1 MIRFFA
7 DHPTAANLLMVGFLV
22 VGLAFA
28 PSVKRE
34 TFPDIP
40 ARSVQVRVPFP
51 GATAVDVE
59 EAVCQRIEEAADGID
74 NRDETRCEARE
85 GVAIATLVMREGRD
99 LAQFLD
105 DVKSKVDT
113 ITDFPEGAEEPV
125 VRQLG
130 RSDFVAFIA
139 VAGPLRP
146 EGLKAY
152 AERMKDDLLA
162 IPGVAQVTIRGFSQ
176 HQVRI
181 EVPAS
186 TMRQFGLSIRDL
198 ADAVAAQSL
207 KLPLGTVETRESTV
221 LLRFDDERRRPRDF
235 DGLVVV
241 GSGSGAAIRLG
252 DIATIT
258 DRFEREEDRAFFN
271 GQRAAFL
278 AVEKGKGDDILD
290 AIDTMRAYVDEE
302 RARAPP
308 GMEFRITRDVASIV
322 RDRLTMLLRN
332 GLQGL
337 GLVFLVMWLFFGLRY
352 SFWVAAGLPVAFMG
366 TIAGMAAI
374 GYSFDMITMVGLLI
388 AVGLLM
394 DDAIVIAENVA
405 RHRHAGLSPL
415 DAATTGTK
423 EVAPGVLASFFT
435 TVAVFGALAFL
446 RGDIGSVLAVLPVIL
461 ILTLSFSLVEAFL
474 ILPHHLMGTLRS
486 REGPGRTGFGARFD
500 AGLARVTEGFV
511 GRLVDL
517 AVSWRYLTLGLIVA
531 LLLGSLSMVA
541 GGKLKFRAFP
551 DIEGNVIEARLL
563 LPQGTPL
570 ARTEEVVE
578 RVIRAVRQVGE
589 EFAPLQPEGRS
600 LVRNVG
606 VQYNRNDD
614 AHESGSHIA
623 TVIVDLLRSEVR
635 NARLD
640 EVIDRWRNTV
650 GDIPDVITLK
660 FTEPRIGPGGRPIDI
675 RLVGEDL
682 GDLKAASTELL
693 AWLRGYRGMLDLSDD
708 LRPGKPEARLR
719 LREGALALGLSAS
732 AVAGQLRAA
741 FHGRNAAEV
750 QLGPEDYEINVRLSG
765 SDRDSL
771 ADLTRFTITL
781 PAGDQVPVD
790 AVATVESTRGYARVH
805 RIDGRRAV
813 TIRGDLNTDVANAD
827 EILADTRA
835 RFLPGLE
842 ARYPGLSVA
851 LEGQAEETAVT
862 GASLQRNFLIGLA
875 AVFLL
880 LCFQF
885 RSYVEPVLVMA
896 VIPAGLVGVV
906 WGHYALG
913 LDLSMPSMVGF
924 ASLAGVVVNNSI
936 VLVAFIKLYR
946 RGGESAADAARRA
959 ARQRFRAVLLTSLT
973 TVAGIMPLL
982 TETSLQAQIMKP
994 LVATLAFGLA
1004 AATFQVL
1011 FLVPALYAI
1020 LDDLGLT
1027 EKVGPEP
1034 GTEPGPRPGPGPAAD
1049 GAGAGTGDDDGGGHG
1064 AGAGD
1069 GAKAAPG
1076 GDAGEGGGE
1085 ASAPGPEPEPSPAPV
1100 PAA

>member
-7 DHPTAANLLMVGFLV
+7 DHPTAANLLMIGFLV
-22 VGLAFA
+22 VGFSFA
-28 PSVKRE
+28 PTVKRE

-40 ARSVQVRVPFP
+40 ARSVEVRVPFS
-51 GATAVDVE
+51 GATALDVE
-59 EAVCQRIEEAADGID
+59 EAVCQRIEDAADGID

-85 GVAIATLVMREGRD
+85 GMAIATLVMREGRD
-99 LAQFLD
+99 QAQFLD
-105 DVKSKVDT
+105 DVKSKVDA

-152 AERMKDDLLA
+152 AERMKDGLLA

-176 HQVRI
+176 HQIRI

-186 TMRQFGLSIRDL
+186 TMRQFGLSLRDL

-207 KLPLGTVETRESTV
+207 KLPVGTVETRESTV
-221 LLRFDDERRRPRDF
+221 LIRFDDERRRPRDF

-241 GSGSGAAIRLG
+241 GSQSGAAIRLG

-290 AIDTMRAYVDEE
+290 VVDTLRAYVEEE

-308 GMEFRITRDVASIV
+308 GMTFDITRDVASIV

-332 GLQGL
+332 GIQGL

-366 TIAGMAAI
+366 TIAGMAAF

-394 DDAIVIAENVA
+394 DDAIVIAENIA
-405 RHRHAGLSPL
+405 RHRHAGLTPL
-415 DAATTGTK
+415 DAAVTGTK

-435 TVAVFGALAFL
+435 TVAVFGTLAFL
-446 RGDIGSVLAVLPVIL
+446 KGDIGAVLGILPIIL

-486 REGPGRTGFGARFD
+486 REGPARSGFGARFD
-500 AGLARVTEGFV
+500 AGLARFTEGFV
-511 GRLVDL
+511 GRLVDR
-517 AVSWRYLTLGLIVA
+517 AVAWRYLTLGLIVA
-531 LLLGSLSMVA
+531 LLLVSLSMVV

-578 RVIRAVRQVGE
+578 RVSRAVREVGE

-640 EVIDRWRNTV
+640 EVIDRWRTRV
-650 GDIPDVITLK
+650 GDIPDVIALK
-660 FTEPRIGPGGRPIDI
+660 FTEPQIGPGGRPIDI
-675 RLVGEDL
+675 RLVGDDL
-682 GDLKAASTELL
+682 EDLKAASTELIE
-693 AWLRGYRGMLDLSDD
+693 WFRGYRGTQDLSDD

-750 QLGPEDYEINVRLSG
+750 QLGPEDYEINVQLSG
-765 SDRDSL
+765 GDRDSL
-771 ADLTRFTITL
+771 ADLTQFTITL
-781 PAGDQVPVD
+781 PAGDQVPLD
-790 AVATVESTRGYARVH
+790 AVATVESTRGFARVH
-805 RIDGRRAV
+805 RVDGRRVV
-813 TIRGDLNTDVANAD
+813 TIRGDLDTDVANAD

-842 ARYPGLSVA
+842 TRYPGLAVA
-851 LEGQAEETAVT
+851 LEGQAEEAEVT

-896 VIPAGLVGVV
+896 VIPTGLVGVI
-906 WGHYALG
+906 WGHYVFG
-913 LDLSMPSMVGF
+913 LELSMPSMVGF

-936 VLVAFIKLYR
+936 VLVAFIKLHR
-946 RGGESAADAARRA
+946 RGGESAPDAARRA

-973 TVAGIMPLL
+973 TVAGILPLL
-982 TETSLQAQIMKP
+982 TETSVQAQVMKP
-994 LVATLAFGLA
+994 LVVSLGFGLA

-1020 LDDLGLT
+1020 LDDFGLT
-1027 EKVGPEP
+1027 EKVGP
-1034 GTEPGPRPGPGPAAD
+1034 
-1049 GAGAGTGDDDGGGHG
+1049 
-1064 AGAGD
+1064 
-1069 GAKAAPG
+1069 AAPG
-1076 GDAGEGGGE
+1076 GDDEPTPADAAESTPGDDAAEGEGPDDDGGE
-1085 ASAPGPEPEPSPAPV
+1085 GEAPAPAPP
-1100 PAA
+1100 PAPAPA

>member
-7 DHPTAANLLMVGFLV
+7 DHPTAANLLMAAFLI

-51 GATAVDVE
+51 GATAEDVE
-59 EAVCQRIEEAADGID
+59 ESVCQRVEEAADGID

-99 LAQFLD
+99 LDRFLD
-105 DVKSKVDT
+105 DVKSKVDA
-113 ITDFPEGAEEPV
+113 ITDFPDAAEEPV

-152 AERMKDDLLA
+152 AQRMKDDLLA
-162 IPGVAQVTIRGFSQ
+162 MPGVAQVTIRGFSQ

-181 EVPAS
+181 EVPAP

-198 ADAVAAQSL
+198 ADAVAAQSV
-207 KLPLGTVETRESTV
+207 KLPVGTVETRDSTV

-235 DGLVVV
+235 DDLVVV
-241 GSGSGAAIRLG
+241 ASSSGAAIRLG

-258 DRFEREEDRAFFN
+258 DRFEREESRGFFN

-278 AVEKGKGDDILD
+278 SVEKGKGDDILEVID
-290 AIDTMRAYVDEE
+290 ALKVYLEEE

-308 GMEFRITRDVASIV
+308 GMAFEITRDVASIV

-332 GLQGL
+332 GVQGL

-366 TIAGMAAI
+366 TIAGMAAA
-374 GYSFDMITMVGLLI
+374 GYSFDMITMVALLI

-394 DDAIVIAENVA
+394 DDAIVIAENIA
-405 RHRHAGLSPL
+405 RHRHAGLPPL
-415 DAATTGTK
+415 EAAVTGSK

-435 TVAVFGALAFL
+435 TIAVFGALAFL
-446 RGDIGSVLAVLPVIL
+446 RGDIGAVLSVMPIIL

-474 ILPHHLMGTLRS
+474 ILPHHLMGALRS
-486 REGPGRTGFGARFD
+486 GDRTGPGGFRARFD
-500 AGLARVTEGFV
+500 AGLARFTEGFF
-511 GRLVDL
+511 GRLVDA
-517 AVSWRYLTLGLIVA
+517 AVSWRYLTVGLIVA
-531 LLLGSLSMVA
+531 VLLASLAMVA

-551 DIEGNVIEARLL
+551 ELEGNVIEARLL
-563 LPQGTPL
+563 LTQGTPL
-570 ARTEEVVE
+570 ARTEAVVD
-578 RVIRAVRQVGE
+578 RVVRAIREIGE
-589 EFAPLQPEGRS
+589 ELAPDQPGGRS

-606 VQYNRNDD
+606 VHYNRNDD
-614 AHESGSHIA
+614 AHESGAHIA
-623 TVIVDLLRSEVR
+623 TVIVDLLRSEIR
-635 NARLD
+635 NARLSD
-640 EVIDRWRNTV
+640 VFERWREKV
-650 GDIPDVITLK
+650 GDLPDVISIR
-660 FTEPRIGPGGRPIDI
+660 FTKPQVGPAGKPIDI
-675 RLVGEDL
+675 RLLGSDL
-682 GDLKAASTELL
+682 GELKAASTDLL
-693 AWLRGYRGMLDLSDD
+693 AWLGGYRGVLDLSDD
-708 LRPGKPEARLR
+708 LRPGKPEMRLR
-719 LREGALALGLSAS
+719 LREGALALGLSAA

-741 FHGRNAAEV
+741 FLGRNAADV
-750 QLGPEDYEINVRLSG
+750 QLGPEDYEINIRLSER
-765 SDRDSL
+765 DRDSL
-771 ADLTRFTITL
+771 ADLTHFTITL
-781 PAGDQVPVD
+781 PAGDQVPLD
-790 AVATVESTRGYARVH
+790 AVATVESSR
-805 RIDGRRAV
+805 GRRAV
-813 TIRGDLNTDVANAD
+813 TIQGELNTDVANAD
-827 EILADTRA
+827 EIIAETRA
-835 RFLPGLE
+835 RFLPELT
-842 ARYPGLSVA
+842 ARYPGVTVG
-851 LEGQAEETAVT
+851 LEGQAEETAIT

-885 RSYVEPVLVMA
+885 RSYVEPILVMA
-896 VIPAGLVGVV
+896 VIPSGLVGVI

-936 VLVAFIKLYR
+936 VLVAFIKLHR
-946 RGGESAADAARRA
+946 RGGESATDAARRA

-982 TETSLQAQIMKP
+982 TETSLQAQVMKP
-994 LVATLAFGLA
+994 LVTSLGFGLA

-1020 LDDLGLT
+1020 LDDFGLT
-1027 EKVGPEP
+1027 EKIGPKADDGREEGPEP
-1034 GTEPGPRPGPGPAAD
+1034 VDGSEADDETPAGPA
-1049 GAGAGTGDDDGGGHG
+1049 
-1064 AGAGD
+1064 
-1069 GAKAAPG
+1069 AAPG
-1076 GDAGEGGGE
+1076 GSEGE
-1085 ASAPGPEPEPSPAPV
+1085 APAP
-1100 PAA
+1100 A

>member
-7 DHPTAANLLMVGFLV
+7 EHPTAANLLMVGFLM

-40 ARSVQVRVPFP
+40 ARSVEVRIPFP

-59 EAVCQRIEEAADGID
+59 EAVCQRVEEAADGID
-74 NRDETRCEARE
+74 NREETRCDARE
-85 GVAIATLVMREGRD
+85 GMAIATLVMREGRD

-105 DVKSKVDT
+105 DVKSKVDAV
-113 ITDFPEGAEEPV
+113 TDLPEGVEDPV

-162 IPGVAQVTIRGFSQ
+162 IPGVAQVTVRGFSQ
-176 HQVRI
+176 HQIRI
-181 EVPAS
+181 EAPAS
-186 TMRQFGLSIRDL
+186 TMRQFGLSLRDL

-207 KLPLGTVETRESTV
+207 KLPVGAIETRESTV

-235 DGLVVV
+235 DDLVVV

-258 DRFEREEDRAFFN
+258 DRFEREESRAYFN

-290 AIDTMRAYVDEE
+290 VIDALRAYVDEE

-308 GMEFRITRDVASIV
+308 GMAFEIARDVASIV

-332 GLQGL
+332 GVQGL

-405 RHRHAGLSPL
+405 RHRQAGRPPL
-415 DAATTGTK
+415 EAAATGTK
-423 EVAPGVLASFFT
+423 EVMPGVLASFFT

-446 RGDIGSVLAVLPVIL
+446 RGDIGAVLGVLPVIL

-486 REGPGRTGFGARFD
+486 REGPGRGGFGARFD
-500 AGLARVTEGFV
+500 AGLDRFTEGFV
-511 GRLVDL
+511 GRLVDR
-517 AVSWRYLTLGLIVA
+517 AVDRRYLTLGLITA
-531 LLLGSLSMVA
+531 LLLVSLSLVV

-551 DIEGNVIEARLL
+551 DIEGNVVEARLL

-570 ARTEEVVE
+570 ARTEAVVE
-578 RVIRAVRQVGE
+578 RVVRAVREVGVAL
-589 EFAPLQPEGRS
+589 APLQPEGRS

-606 VQYNRNDD
+606 VQYNRNVD
-614 AHESGSHIA
+614 AYESGSHIA
-623 TVIVDLLRSEVR
+623 TVTVDLLPSGVR
-635 NARLD
+635 NASLD
-640 EVIDRWRNTV
+640 EVIDRWRKAV
-650 GDIPDVITLK
+650 GEVPDVIVLK
-660 FTEPRIGPGGRPIDI
+660 FAEPQLGPGGRPIDI
-675 RLVGEDL
+675 RLTGGDL
-682 GDLKAASTELL
+682 GELKAASTELI
-693 AWLRGYRGMLDLSDD
+693 AWLGGYRGVLDLSDD

-719 LREGALALGLSAS
+719 LREGALSLGVSAA

-741 FHGRNAAEV
+741 FHGQNAAEV
-750 QLGPEDYEINVRLSG
+750 QLGPEDYEINVRLSEA
-765 SDRDSL
+765 DRDSL

-781 PAGDQVPVD
+781 PTGEQAPLD
-790 AVATVESTRGYARVH
+790 AVAIVEPTRGYARVH
-805 RIDGRRAV
+805 RVEGRRAV
-813 TIRGDLNTDVANAD
+813 TIRGDLDTDVANAG

-842 ARYPGLSVA
+842 ARYPGIAVA

-862 GASLQRNFLIGLA
+862 GASLQRNFLIGLG

-936 VLVAFIKLYR
+936 VLVAFIKLHR
-946 RGGESAADAARRA
+946 RNGESATDAARRA
-959 ARQRFRAVLLTSLT
+959 ARQRFRAILLTSLT
-973 TVAGIMPLL
+973 TVAGILPLL

-994 LVATLAFGLA
+994 LVASLGFGLA

-1020 LDDLGLT
+1020 LDDFGLT
-1027 EKVGPEP
+1027 EKVGP
-1034 GTEPGPRPGPGPAAD
+1034 AAPEGG
-1049 GAGAGTGDDDGGGHG
+1049 GAGGTGGTKEEAPGGGAS
-1064 AGAGD
+1064 AGETAPAGD
-1069 GAKAAPG
+1069 GEV
-1076 GDAGEGGGE
+1076 GERE
-1085 ASAPGPEPEPSPAPV
+1085 APEPERPPATV
-1100 PAA
+1100 PA

>member
-7 DHPTAANLLMVGFLV
+7 DHPTAANLLMIGFLV
-22 VGLAFA
+22 VGLTFA
-28 PSVKRE
+28 PTVKRE

-40 ARSVQVRVPFP
+40 ARSVEVRVPFP

-59 EAVCQRIEEAADGID
+59 EAVCQRIEDAADGID
-74 NRDETRCEARE
+74 NREETRCEARE
-85 GVAIATLVMREGRD
+85 GMAIATLVMREGRD

-105 DVKSKVDT
+105 DVKSKVDA
-113 ITDFPEGAEEPV
+113 ITDLPEGSEEPV

-139 VAGPLRP
+139 VAGSLRP

-186 TMRQFGLSIRDL
+186 TMRQFGLSLRDL
-198 ADAVAAQSL
+198 ADAVAAQSV
-207 KLPLGTVETRESTV
+207 KLPVGTVETRESTV
-221 LLRFDDERRRPRDF
+221 LIRFDDERRRPRDF
-235 DGLVVV
+235 EGLVVV
-241 GSGSGAAIRLG
+241 GSDSGAAIRLG

-258 DRFEREEDRAFFN
+258 DRFEHEETRAFFN

-290 AIDTMRAYVDEE
+290 IIDGLRDYVEAE

-308 GMEFRITRDVASIV
+308 GMAFEITRDVASIV

-332 GLQGL
+332 GITGL

-366 TIAGMAAI
+366 TIAGMAAV

-394 DDAIVIAENVA
+394 DDAIVIAENIA
-405 RHRHAGLSPL
+405 RHRHAGLRPL
-415 DAATTGTK
+415 DAAVTGTK
-423 EVAPGVLASFFT
+423 EVMPGVLASFFT

-446 RGDIGSVLAVLPVIL
+446 KGDIGAVLGVLPIIL

-486 REGPGRTGFGARFD
+486 REGSARRGFGARFD
-500 AGLARVTEGFV
+500 AGLARFTEGFF
-511 GRLVDL
+511 GRLVDW
-517 AVSWRYLTLGLIVA
+517 AVTWRYLTLGLIVS

-551 DIEGNVIEARLL
+551 DIEGNVVEARLL

-578 RVIRAVRQVGE
+578 RVIRAAREVGE
-589 EFAPLQPEGRS
+589 AFAPLQPEGRS

-606 VQYNRNDD
+606 VQYNRNQD

-635 NARLD
+635 NATLD
-640 EVIDRWRNTV
+640 EVIDRWRTAV
-650 GDIPDVITLK
+650 GDLPDVIALK
-660 FTEPRIGPGGRPIDI
+660 FTEPQIGPGGRPIDI
-675 RLVGEDL
+675 RLL
-682 GDLKAASTELL
+682 GDDLEELKAASTDLL
-693 AWLRGYRGMLDLSDD
+693 AWLRGYRGMRDLSDD

-719 LREGALALGLSAS
+719 LREGALTLGLAAS

-750 QLGPEDYEINVRLSG
+750 QLGPEDYEINIRLSG
-765 SDRDSL
+765 GDRDSL
-771 ADLTRFTITL
+771 ADLTQFTITL
-781 PAGDQVPVD
+781 PAGDQVPLD

-805 RIDGRRAV
+805 RVDGRRAV
-813 TIRGDLNTDVANAD
+813 TIWGDLNTDVANAD

-842 ARYPGLSVA
+842 ARYPGITVA

-906 WGHYALG
+906 WGHYLLG

-936 VLVAFIKLYR
+936 VLVAFIKLHR
-946 RGGESAADAARRA
+946 RAGESAPDAARRA

-973 TVAGIMPLL
+973 TVAGILPLL
-982 TETSLQAQIMKP
+982 METSLQAQILKP
-994 LVATLAFGLA
+994 LVTSLAFGLA

-1020 LDDLGLT
+1020 LDDFGLT
-1027 EKVGPEP
+1027 EKVGPAEP
-1034 GTEPGPRPGPGPAAD
+1034 GRR
-1049 GAGAGTGDDDGGGHG
+1049 
-1064 AGAGD
+1064 
-1069 GAKAAPG
+1069 
-1076 GDAGEGGGE
+1076 
-1085 ASAPGPEPEPSPAPV
+1085 
-1100 PAA
+1100 

>member
-1 MIRFFA
+1 MLRFFA
-7 DHPTAANLLMVGFLV
+7 DHPTAANLMMVAFLV

-28 PSVKRE
+28 PTVKRE

-40 ARSVQVRVPFP
+40 ARSVEVRVPFP
-51 GATAVDVE
+51 GATAADVE

-105 DVKSKVDT
+105 DVKSKVDA

-152 AERMKDDLLA
+152 AERMKDGLLA

-176 HQVRI
+176 HQIRI
-181 EVPAS
+181 EVPAA
-186 TMRQFGLSIRDL
+186 TMRQFGLSLRDL

-207 KLPLGTVETRESTV
+207 KLPVGTVETRESTV
-221 LLRFDDERRRPRDF
+221 LIRFDDERRRPRDF

-278 AVEKGKGDDILD
+278 AVEKGKGDDILEVID
-290 AIDTMRAYVDEE
+290 ALRDHVDAE

-308 GMEFRITRDVASIV
+308 GMAFEITRDVASIV

-332 GLQGL
+332 GIQGL

-366 TIAGMAAI
+366 TIAGMAAL
-374 GYSFDMITMVGLLI
+374 GYSFDMITMVALLI

-394 DDAIVIAENVA
+394 DDAIVIAENIA
-405 RHRHAGLSPL
+405 RHRHAGLAPL
-415 DAATTGTK
+415 DAAVTGTR

-435 TVAVFGALAFL
+435 TVSVFGALAFL
-446 RGDIGSVLAVLPVIL
+446 RGDIGSILKVMPIIL
-461 ILTLSFSLVEAFL
+461 ILTLAFSLVEAFL
-474 ILPHHLMGTLRS
+474 ILPHHLMGALRAGE
-486 REGPGRTGFGARFD
+486 RRGRGGFRARFD
-500 AGLARVTEGFV
+500 AGLARFTEGFV
-511 GRLVDL
+511 GRLVDA
-517 AVSWRYLTLGLIVA
+517 AVAQRYLTVGLLLA

-551 DIEGNVIEARLL
+551 DIEGNVLEARLL

-570 ARTEEVVE
+570 ARTEAVVD
-578 RVIRAVRQVGE
+578 RVIGAIRAVGDE
-589 EFAPLQPEGRS
+589 YAPDQPEGRS

-614 AHESGSHIA
+614 AHESGAHVA
-623 TVIVDLLRSEVR
+623 TVTVDLLRSEVR
-635 NARLD
+635 NARLSD
-640 EVIDRWRNTV
+640 VLDRWRVAV
-650 GDIPDVITLK
+650 GDIPDVIALK
-660 FTEPRIGPGGRPIDI
+660 FTEPQIGPGGRPIDL
-675 RLVGEDL
+675 RLLGEDL
-682 GDLKAASTELL
+682 GELKAASTDLL
-693 AWLRGYRGMLDLSDD
+693 AWLGGYRGVRDLSDD
-708 LRPGKPEARLR
+708 LRPGKREARLR

-765 SDRDSL
+765 RDRDSL
-771 ADLTRFTITL
+771 ADLAQFTVTL
-781 PAGDQVPVD
+781 PAGDQVPLD
-790 AVATVESTRGYARVH
+790 AVATVESSRGYARVH
-805 RIDGRRAV
+805 RVDGRRAV
-813 TIRGDLNTDVANAD
+813 TIQGDLDTDVANAD
-827 EILADTRA
+827 EILAETRA
-835 RFLPGLE
+835 RFLPELE
-842 ARYPGLSVA
+842 ARYPGITVG

-862 GASLQRNFLIGLA
+862 GASLQRNFLLGLA

-885 RSYVEPVLVMA
+885 RNYVEPILVMA

-906 WGHYALG
+906 WGHFLLG
-913 LDLSMPSMVGF
+913 LELSMPSMVGF

-936 VLVAFIKLYR
+936 VLVAFIKLHR

-959 ARQRFRAVLLTSLT
+959 ARQRFRPVLLTSLT
-973 TVAGIMPLL
+973 TVAGILPLL
-982 TETSLQAQIMKP
+982 TETSLQAQVMKP
-994 LVATLAFGLA
+994 LVTSLGFGLA

-1020 LDDLGLT
+1020 LDDFGLT
-1027 EKVGPEP
+1027 EKIAPTDAPGAPDSPDSPE
-1034 GTEPGPRPGPGPAAD
+1034 
-1049 GAGAGTGDDDGGGHG
+1049 DGGEVETADD
-1064 AGAGD
+1064 AGEASGEDAG
-1069 GAKAAPG
+1069 AAPG
-1076 GDAGEGGGE
+1076 DEVE
-1085 ASAPGPEPEPSPAPV
+1085 ASSDDDPEPTPAP
-1100 PAA
+1100 A

>member
-7 DHPTAANLLMVGFLV
+7 DHPTAANLLMVAFLV

-28 PSVKRE
+28 PTVKRE

-40 ARSVQVRVPFP
+40 ARSIEVRVPFP
-51 GATAVDVE
+51 GATAFDVE
-59 EAVCQRIEEAADGID
+59 EAICQRIEDAADGID

-85 GVAIATLVMREGRD
+85 GLAIATLVMREGRD

-105 DVKSKVDT
+105 DVKSKVDA
-113 ITDFPEGAEEPV
+113 ITDFPDAAEEPV

-181 EVPAS
+181 EVAAS
-186 TMRQFGLSIRDL
+186 TMRQFGLSLRDL

-207 KLPLGTVETRESTV
+207 KLPVGTVETRESTV
-221 LLRFDDERRRPRDF
+221 LIRFDDERRRPRDF

-258 DRFEREEDRAFFN
+258 DRFEREETRAFFN

-290 AIDTMRAYVDEE
+290 VIDTLREYVDEE

-308 GMEFRITRDVASIV
+308 GMAFEITRDVASIV

-332 GLQGL
+332 GVQGL
-337 GLVFLVMWLFFGLRY
+337 ALVFLVMWLFFGLRY

-366 TIAGMAAI
+366 TIAGMAAF

-394 DDAIVIAENVA
+394 DDAIVIAENIA
-405 RHRHAGLSPL
+405 RHRQAGLPPL
-415 DAATTGTK
+415 EAAVTGSK
-423 EVAPGVLASFFT
+423 EVAPGVLSSFFT

-446 RGDIGSVLAVLPVIL
+446 KGDIGAVLGVLPIIL

-486 REGPGRTGFGARFD
+486 REGPARRGFGARFD
-500 AGLARVTEGFV
+500 AGLARFTEGFV
-511 GRLVDL
+511 GRLVDW
-517 AVSWRYLTLGLIVA
+517 AVAWRYLTLGLIVA
-531 LLLGSLSMVA
+531 LLLVSLSMVA
-541 GGKLKFRAFP
+541 GGQLKFRAFP

-570 ARTEEVVE
+570 ARTEEVVDHL
-578 RVIRAVRQVGE
+578 VRTVREVGVE
-589 EFAPLQPEGRS
+589 YAPLQPEGRN

-623 TVIVDLLRSEVR
+623 TVIVDLLRSEIR

-640 EVIDRWRNTV
+640 EVIERWRTEV
-650 GDIPDVITLK
+650 GEIPDVISIK
-660 FTEPRIGPGGRPIDI
+660 FTEPQLGPGGRPIDI
-675 RLVGEDL
+675 RLVGDDL
-682 GDLKAASTELL
+682 AELKAASSELI
-693 AWLRGYRGMLDLSDD
+693 AWLGGYRGTLDLSDD
-708 LRPGKPEARLR
+708 LRPGKPEVRLR

-741 FHGRNAAEV
+741 FHGRTAAEV
-750 QLGPEDYEINVRLSG
+750 QLGPEDYEINIRLSDR
-765 SDRDSL
+765 DRDSL
-771 ADLTRFTITL
+771 ADLSQFTVTL
-781 PAGDQVPVD
+781 PAGDQVPLD
-790 AVATVESTRGYARVH
+790 AVATVEESRGYSRVH

-813 TIRGDLNTDVANAD
+813 TIRGDLDTDIANAD
-827 EILADTRA
+827 EILAETRT
-835 RFLPGLE
+835 RFLPELA
-842 ARYPGLSVA
+842 ARYPGIAVG

-862 GASLQRNFLIGLA
+862 GASLQRNFLIGLT

-885 RSYVEPVLVMA
+885 RSYVEPILVMA

-906 WGHYALG
+906 WGHWLLG
-913 LDLSMPSMVGF
+913 LELSMPSMVGF

-936 VLVAFIKLYR
+936 VLVAFIKLHR
-946 RGGESAADAARRA
+946 RGGESAPDAARRA

-973 TVAGIMPLL
+973 TVAGILPLL
-982 TETSLQAQIMKP
+982 TETSLQAQVMKP
-994 LVATLAFGLA
+994 LVASLGFGLA

-1020 LDDLGLT
+1020 LDDFGLT
-1027 EKVGPEP
+1027 EKVGPDTPPDDAAEAAVGGGDEP
-1034 GTEPGPRPGPGPAAD
+1034 TPAD
-1049 GAGAGTGDDDGGGHG
+1049 SAGSTPGDDS
-1064 AGAGD
+1064 GD
-1069 GAKAAPG
+1069 LSE
-1076 GDAGEGGGE
+1076 GDAGEGE
-1085 ASAPGPEPEPSPAPV
+1085 APGPPPAPA
-1100 PAA
+1100 PA

>member
-1 MIRFFA
+1 MIRYFA
-7 DHPTAANLLMVGFLV
+7 DHPTAANLLMAAFLI

-40 ARSVQVRVPFP
+40 ARSVEVRVPFP
-51 GATAVDVE
+51 GATAIDVE
-59 EAVCQRIEEAADGID
+59 ETICQRIEEAADGID
-74 NRDETRCEARE
+74 NRDETRCDARE

-99 LAQFLD
+99 LDRFLD
-105 DVKSKVDT
+105 DVKSKVDA
-113 ITDFPEGAEEPV
+113 ITDFPDAAEPPV

-186 TMRQFGLSIRDL
+186 TMRQFGLSVRDL

-207 KLPLGTVETRESTV
+207 NVPVGTVETRESTV
-221 LLRFDDERRRPRDF
+221 LIRFDDERRRPRDF
-235 DGLVVV
+235 EGLVVV
-241 GSGSGAAIRLG
+241 ASASGSAIRLG

-258 DRFEREEDRAFFN
+258 DRFEREETRAFFN

-290 AIDTMRAYVDEE
+290 VIDTLREHVERE

-308 GMEFRITRDVASIV
+308 GMAFEITRDVASIV

-332 GLQGL
+332 GIQGL

-366 TIAGMAAI
+366 TIAGMAAL
-374 GYSFDMITMVGLLI
+374 GYSFDMITMVALLI

-394 DDAIVIAENVA
+394 DDAIVIAENIA
-405 RHRHAGLSPL
+405 RHRHAGLPPL
-415 DAATTGTK
+415 EAAVTGTR
-423 EVAPGVLASFFT
+423 EVMPGVLASFFT

-446 RGDIGSVLAVLPVIL
+446 RGDIGSVLKFMPIIL

-474 ILPHHLMGTLRS
+474 ILPHHLMGTLRAADRS
-486 REGPGRTGFGARFD
+486 ARGRFRTRFD
-500 AGLARVTEGFV
+500 AGLARFTERFV
-511 GRLVDL
+511 GRLVDV
-517 AVSWRYLTLGLIVA
+517 AVSWRYLTVG
-531 LLLGSLSMVA
+531 LLLAVLVGSLALVA

-570 ARTEEVVE
+570 ARTEEVVD
-578 RVIRAVRQVGE
+578 RVIAAIRQVGE
-589 EFAPLQPEGRS
+589 EFAPLQPEGRD

-606 VQYNRNDD
+606 VQYNHNVDSY
-614 AHESGSHIA
+614 ESGAHIA

-635 NARLD
+635 DARLD
-640 EVIDRWRNTV
+640 DVIDRWRVAV
-650 GDIPDVITLK
+650 GDMPDVIAIK
-660 FTEPRIGPGGRPIDI
+660 FAEPQLGPGGRPIDL
-675 RLVGEDL
+675 RLVGDDL
-682 GDLKAASTELL
+682 GVLKAASTELI
-693 AWLRGYRGMLDLSDD
+693 AWLGGYRGVRDLSDD

-719 LREGALALGLSAS
+719 LREGALALGLNAA
-732 AVAGQLRAA
+732 AVAGQLRTA
-741 FHGRNAAEV
+741 FLGRNAAEV
-750 QLGPEDYEINVRLSG
+750 QLGPEDFEINVRLSG
-765 SDRDSL
+765 GDRDSL
-771 ADLTRFTITL
+771 ADLIQFTITL
-781 PAGDQVPVD
+781 PTGDQVPVD
-790 AVATVESTRGYARVH
+790 AVATVESGRGYARVH
-805 RIDGRRAV
+805 RVDGRRAV
-813 TIRGDLNTDVANAD
+813 TIHGDVDTDVANAD
-827 EILADTRA
+827 EIIADTRA
-835 RFLPGLE
+835 RFLPELA
-842 ARYPGLSVA
+842 ARYPGVSIG
-851 LEGQAEETAVT
+851 LEGQAEETAVS
-862 GASLQRNFLIGLA
+862 GASLQRNFLIGLV

-896 VIPAGLVGVV
+896 VIPAGLVGVI
-906 WGHYALG
+906 WGHFALG
-913 LDLSMPSMVGF
+913 LELSMPSMVGF

-936 VLVAFIKLYR
+936 VLVAFIKLHR
-946 RGGESAADAARRA
+946 RNGESAPDAARRA

-973 TVAGIMPLL
+973 TVAGILPLL
-982 TETSLQAQIMKP
+982 TETSLQAQVMKP
-994 LVATLAFGLA
+994 LVASLAFGLA

-1011 FLVPALYAI
+1011 FLVPSLYAI
-1020 LDDLGLT
+1020 LDDFGLT
-1027 EKVGPEP
+1027 EKIAPAAEP
-1034 GTEPGPRPGPGPAAD
+1034 GEGEETVA
-1049 GAGAGTGDDDGGGHG
+1049 DDGS
-1064 AGAGD
+1064 AEATPD
-1069 GAKAAPG
+1069 GE
-1076 GDAGEGGGE
+1076 AGEGD
-1085 ASAPGPEPEPSPAPV
+1085 APAPP
-1100 PAA
+1100 PAPAPA